1 MSREANGH
9 VGLKL
14 LKSAVLK
21 NLGRGKLLKWFG
33 KHLPNDWL
41 YQQRFLARLAQFLK
55 MKSHFSLVQFFAFAR
70 KLVIF
75 RDQAA
80 YDDFYS
86 QPNDLSLAHWLS
98 DALESGQA
106 FQIELPEET
115 AARPMVEVYMCDGE
129 VYVVHEMPDDDICDR
144 ICSSGSY
151 LPLLIQ
157 LDPQAISVF

>member
-1 MSREANGH
+1 M
-9 VGLKL
+9 
-14 LKSAVLK
+14 
-21 NLGRGKLLKWFG
+21 
-33 KHLPNDWL
+33 
-41 YQQRFLARLAQFLK
+41 LAQFSQ

-86 QPNDLSLAHWLS
+86 QPNDLRLAQWLS

-129 VYVVHEMPDDDICDR
+129 VYVVHEIPDDDICDR
-144 ICSSGSY
+144 ICSSDSY

-157 LDPQAISVF
+157 LDPQAISVI